1 MSHTYQ
7 DLNKGIESNLNR
19 TTIVEIG
26 SDSWDLVSER
36 LAFDR
41 RTVRKTSLALKR
53 SFPITF
59 ILQ

>member
-7 DLNKGIESNLNR
+7 DLNKGIVSNLNR

-53 SFPITF
+53 SFPISF

>member
-7 DLNKGIESNLNR
+7 DLNKGIVSNLNR